1 MAIMIVTRMLR
12 DTAGGAPTSVE
23 APAGAK
29 VIVLDATKLPWTKIR
44 LEASGAEGWV
54 SDEAINKTANA
65 LGPLDRKEVAWECVD
80 IANTLG
86 PNAFY
91 LMAVAQL
98 RSNVS
103 GVQIPD
109 SPCIGPFG
117 FSPDEWAANAAKP
130 DFQVVFEKADIT
142 RWRAQTWIFAINAL
156 SRQLDMAIAMDKQP
170 SMAQLL
176 LGQILGAKTAALAIQ
191 TPATKRDTLLEMA
204 KAEAATSG
212 IDIANLSARDAGLLG
227 ADGAACLAIIEEKL
241 ETAFEA
247 VRSVVRTEVDI
258 FIKTSLTMGDALPAG
273 TVQVRLS
280 KELVDKGRQ
289 PIADMIAGK
298 FAEQGY
304 GAIAQIAAVANAI
317 HESRLNPNAEN
328 LNGER
333 SFGLFQLNQKGGVG
347 TGFPEAELK
356 DPERNIEIMLAE
368 IAKPYLKT
376 ARTQFRTTTS
386 LFEAVDIFVRRFER
400 PADQTNEVNKR
411 FKTAQ
416 SLIA

>member
-1 MAIMIVTRMLR
+1 MAIMKQTRTLR
-12 DTAGGAPTSVE
+12 ESAGGPVTAVKAVE
-23 APAGAK
+23 GARLK
-29 VIVLDATKLPWTKIR
+29 LLETKDGWAKIR
-44 LEASGAEGWV
+44 LEASGEEGWV
-54 SDEAINKTANA
+54 SEDAVDKTATE
-65 LGPLDRKEVAWECVD
+65 LGPLDREEVAWECVD
-80 IANTLG
+80 LANTLG

-117 FSPDEWAANAAKP
+117 FSPDEWAVNAAKP
-130 DFQVVFEKADIT
+130 DFQVVFGTADIT

-156 SRQLDMAIAMDKQP
+156 SRQLEMAKAMDRQP

-176 LGQILGAKTAALAIQ
+176 LGQILGTNAAVLAIKSP
-191 TPATKRDTLLEMA
+191 TTSRDKLLEMA
-204 KAEAATSG
+204 KAEAVKSG
-212 IDIANLSARDAGLLG
+212 IDFANLSARDAGLLG
-227 ADGAACLAIIEEKL
+227 ADGAACLSTIEEKL
-241 ETAFEA
+241 QTAFEA
-247 VRSVVRTEVDI
+247 VRGGVRSEVDI
-258 FIKTSLTMGDALPAG
+258 FIKNSLSMGEALPAG

-280 KELVDKGRQ
+280 EELIDAGRQ
-289 PIADMIAGK
+289 PIAEMIAGK
-298 FAEQGY
+298 FAGQGY
-304 GAIAQIAAVANAI
+304 GPIAQIAAVANAI

-333 SFGLFQLNQKGGVG
+333 SFGLFQLNQNGGVG

-356 DPERNIEIMLAE
+356 DPARNIEIMLAE
-368 IAKPYLKT
+368 IAKPYLKK
-376 ARTQFRTTTS
+376 ARMQFRTTTS

-416 SLIA
+416 SLFA